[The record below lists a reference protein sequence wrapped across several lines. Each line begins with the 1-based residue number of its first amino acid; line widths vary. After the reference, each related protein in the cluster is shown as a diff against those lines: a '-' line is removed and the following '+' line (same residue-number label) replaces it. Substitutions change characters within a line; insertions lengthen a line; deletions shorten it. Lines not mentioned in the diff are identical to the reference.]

1 MPADADLAAIGQTLG
16 DAHRARFIL
25 ALMGGQELPAGDLAT
40 RAGTSSSLTSAH
52 LAKLLESGLVSVR
65 KEGRRRYYRLAGP
78 HIAQAVE
85 SLLSVGPPQN
95 PTRHHNATGLTNAT
109 RGHALQRA
117 RTCYDH
123 LAGQLGVAVTDAF
136 EHDDII
142 TTSDSDSG
150 WKLTSRGQH
159 PPA

>member
-85 SLLSVGPPQN
+85 SLLAVAPHQ
-95 PTRHHNATGLTNAT
+95 NATGLTNAT